1 MLDLPE
7 PSQPSAPAPLAWDAH
22 RYLDV
27 LHPAASVGRV
37 SGLTMKGTRV
47 TAHTWRRGNL
57 PIVADILTEQ
67 EAYIGMNRFYGPR
80 GRGRLAALNALWL
93 DLDTYRIASLVHLPR
108 AELYR
113 RIASTIEQA
122 GLPEPSLIVDSG
134 RGMYVIWLLDGGA
147 AAAEPRWKAVM
158 KALVAWGKPLGA
170 DPACVDPAR
179 VLRLPGSW
187 HEGADR
193 QVSVV
198 AGSGTR
204 YGFDRFETHVWRA
217 LGRPERASLER
228 QRKRPRSARSPQAGK
243 GRPRG
248 LPKRAFWSL
257 VLQDLE
263 VLLEAWGGR
272 IPKGYRD
279 IWLHV
284 FCCALAW
291 TDPDADILKAV
302 VEKAHIAAP
311 GLRPEEIRRTMRP
324 TAVRAEKARSGK
336 RRCDGRDPRYDYS
349 GGRLADLLCVDRPL
363 AEELNL
369 RQIVPMEVRKE
380 RGRQRRTQRRRAAG
394 DLPRSIWL
402 ALNPTSR
409 EKPWEAQ
416 DISRSTWYRRRAKA
430 RRASD
435 LPDPA
440 DLRIENATA
449 CGNPNETGPALPYEG
464 EAPPGAAARR
474 PAPANSDLGPCKQA
488 PAGKTPPKTTPA
500 EPPGIPADAG
510 VSDLR
515 PANPSPAMPTPD
527 RRGPPMPTYIIDA
540 ATLAAASRRLERTD
554 LGALTRIAVA
564 LADGPA
570 ARVELARRTGLTLA
584 DLDRLSRWLRALPE
598 SGKVAG
604 LRIPEA
610 DDRPACRGPRQGLL
624 FEPNAT
630 AAPIP
635 PRNCDAQ
642 TVRAAVI
649 AAGIRA
655 LAKASVSEAPAR
667 SYLGKLLASYAIG
680 PVAEAIAALEPR
692 AGEIA
697 DPRAWLRGY
706 ISNHYPAASGV
717 PARGRGSDSAR
728 RPAVTIPL
736 PKQHPEATPEFL
748 GISAARANAIREKNR
763 QLNEKT
769 RSPFRAIPIPN
780 GDREDSL

>member
-1 MLDLPE
+1 MLDLSE
-7 PSQPSAPAPLAWDAH
+7 PPQPSVPAPLSWDSH

-27 LHPAASVGRV
+27 LHPAGGFGRI
-37 SGLTMKGTRV
+37 SGLAMQGDRV
-47 TAHTWRRGNL
+47 TSHTWRHGNL
-57 PIVADILTEQ
+57 PVVADILTEQ
-67 EAYIGMNRFYGPR
+67 EAYIGMNRFHGAR
-80 GRGRLAALNALWL
+80 GRGRLAVLNAVWL
-93 DLDTYRIASLVHLPR
+93 DLDTYRIAALAHLPR

-113 RIASTIEQA
+113 RVASTIEQA

-134 RGMYVIWLLDGGA
+134 RGMYVIWLLDGSA
-147 AAAEPRWKAVM
+147 AAALPRWKALM
-158 KALVAWGKPLGA
+158 KALVGWGKPLGA
-170 DPACVDPAR
+170 DPACVDAAR

-187 HEGADR
+187 HEGAGR

-204 YGFDRFETHVWRA
+204 YAFDRFETHVWRA
-217 LGRPERASLER
+217 LGRPDRASLER
-228 QRKRPRSARSPQAGK
+228 RRRRPRSARSPQAGT

-248 LPKRAFWSL
+248 LPRRAFWSL

-284 FCCALAW
+284 FCCAMAW
-291 TDPDADILKAV
+291 TDPEADILEAV

-324 TAVRAEKARSGK
+324 TAVRADKARSGK

-349 GGRLADLLCVDRPL
+349 GGRLADMLCVDRHL
-363 AEELNL
+363 AEELGL
-369 RQIVPMEVRKE
+369 HQIVPPEVRAA
-380 RGRQRRTQRRRAAG
+380 RNRRQRTGRRRAQG
-394 DLPRSIWL
+394 QLPRSIWL

-409 EKPWEAQ
+409 EEPWKAQ
-416 DISRSTWYRRRAKA
+416 GISRATWYRRRAKE

-440 DLRIENATA
+440 KLPIENAA
-449 CGNPNETGPALPYEG
+449 GCGNPDETGPALLYGG
-464 EAPPGAAARR
+464 EAQPSAAARR
-474 PAPANSDLGPCKQA
+474 PAPENSYHGPCKQA
-488 PAGKTPPKTTPA
+488 LSTKTLPKTTPA
-500 EPPGIPADAG
+500 EPPALPADAG

-515 PANPSPAMPTPD
+515 PADASPALPIPDRQVPNMPTH
-527 RRGPPMPTYIIDA
+527 IIDA
-540 ATLAAASRRLERTD
+540 AILAAASRRLDHTD

-564 LADGPA
+564 LAEGPA
-570 ARVELARRTGLTLA
+570 TRVELARRAGLTLA

-610 DDRPACRGPRQGLL
+610 DDRPASRGPRQGLL

-655 LAKASVSEAPAR
+655 LAKA
-667 SYLGKLLASYAIG
+667 
-680 PVAEAIAALEPR
+680 
-692 AGEIA
+692 
-697 DPRAWLRGY
+697 
-706 ISNHYPAASGV
+706 NC
-717 PARGRGSDSAR
+717 
-728 RPAVTIPL
+728 
-736 PKQHPEATPEFL
+736 
-748 GISAARANAIREKNR
+748 
-763 QLNEKT
+763 
-769 RSPFRAIPIPN
+769 
-780 GDREDSL
+780 